1 MATMNDEVCDFLNWD
16 TSFFGMRLGRVK
28 GQTLDAARAQLV
40 DKWAAT
46 NEIAGLYF
54 LANSDDAQ
62 VIRVA
67 ESNHFHLTDIRMT
80 FDYRV
85 PKQLIDRVPSQL
97 MMRSSL
103 DTDVQTLINISKDA
117 YIHSRFYHDPHFT
130 PEQCSDLYQT
140 WIRRSCLEAY
150 ADEVWVAELDGQPVG
165 YVTCHLDQQTK
176 DGSIGLVG
184 IAEQARGQKVGEQL
198 VNRVLDW
205 FAEQGMATVS
215 VVTQGSNIAAQRLY
229 QKCGFASRSLQ
240 LWYHKWYTNSASPD
254 VIEGVGLQK
263 EHTAL

>member
-1 MATMNDEVCDFLNWD
+1 MANVNVDVCDFLSWD
-16 TSFFGMRLGRVK
+16 TTFFGFRLGRVK
-28 GQTLDAARAQLV
+28 GQVLDADRCQLV
-40 DKWAAT
+40 DDWAAA
-46 NEIAGLYF
+46 NEIAVLYF

-67 ESNHFHLTDIRMT
+67 EANQFHLTDVRMT

-85 PKQLIDRVPSQL
+85 PSQPVDRLPTQLLMRPSTADDMQPLID
-97 MMRSSL
+97 
-103 DTDVQTLINISKDA
+103 ISRDA

-130 PEQCSDLYQT
+130 PAQCSALYQT
-140 WIRRSCLEAY
+140 WIRRSCLEDY
-150 ADEVWVAELDGQPVG
+150 ADAVWVAELAGQTVG
-165 YVTCHLDQQTK
+165 YVTCHLDQQIK

-184 IAEQARGQKVGEQL
+184 IAEQARGQRVGEQL
-198 VNRVLDW
+198 VHRALLW

-240 LWYHKWYTNSASPD
+240 LWYHKWYVNPASPE

-263 EHTAL
+263 EHSAL